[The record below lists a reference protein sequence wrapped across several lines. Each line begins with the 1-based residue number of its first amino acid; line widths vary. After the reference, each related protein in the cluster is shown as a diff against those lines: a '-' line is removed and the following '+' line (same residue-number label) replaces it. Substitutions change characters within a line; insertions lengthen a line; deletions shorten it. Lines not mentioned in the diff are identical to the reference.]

1 MLFVQHVVVLLVIE
15 PLAQINL
22 NCKKNLLTICP
33 CFGVRLWI
41 TELFHSNSHN
51 VRNMS

>member
-51 VRNMS
+51 VRNTS